1 MAGSLFDQLKKSG
14 LVDDKRAKKVQREKQ
29 QQNKQKKANKSKK
42 GQNGDPQNE
51 AALLAAK
58 AAEEKAQRDRELN
71 QKRQQEQAEKAKQAE
86 LRQII
91 QSNQLKGYEGDIVYN
106 FSDGTAVKTLNVN
119 EKTQKGLASEK
130 ILIVRFGKG
139 YALIKAELQEKIEQ
153 RDASVIVKNESL
165 ETKLSKEDEDYY
177 AKFEIP
183 DDLVW

>member
-42 GQNGDPQNE
+42 GQGGNSQNE

-71 QKRQQEQAEKAKQAE
+71 QKRQQEQAEKAKHAE
-86 LRQII
+86 LRQLI
-91 QSNQLKGYEGDIVYN
+91 QSNQLKGYEGDIAYN
-106 FSDGTAVKTLNVN
+106 FSDGTAVKTLKVN
-119 EKTQKGLASEK
+119 EKTQRGLAGEK

-139 YALIKAELQEKIEQ
+139 YALISAELQEKIEQ
-153 RDASVIVKNESL
+153 RDASVIVRNESL
-165 ETKLSKEDEDYY
+165 QTQLSKEDEDYY

-183 DDLVW
+183 DDLIW

>member
-29 QQNKQKKANKSKK
+29 QQNKQQKANKAKK
-42 GQNGDPQNE
+42 GERQQNE
-51 AALLAAK
+51 AALLAVK
-58 AAEEKAQRDRELN
+58 AAEEKAQRDKELN

-86 LRQII
+86 LKQII
-91 QSNQLKGYEGDIVYN
+91 QSNQLKGYEGDIAYN
-106 FSDGTAVKTLNVN
+106 FADGSNVKTLHIN
-119 EKTQKGLASEK
+119 EKTQKALAKEQL
-130 ILIVRFGKG
+130 LIVRFGKS
-139 YALIKAELQEKIEQ
+139 YALLNADQQEKIEQ

-177 AKFEIP
+177 SKFEIP